1 MLYFEG
7 IVQQTLSVSSLSS
20 VIVAGRSNKK
30 GQHAVKNKYHDNEL
44 YLQNITKTFVKDGV
58 KFDAVEHVDLR
69 VQGGELV
76 TFLGPSGC
84 GKTTTLRMV
93 AGFETPTSGKIFIDG
108 QDVTNVMVN
117 KREIGF
123 VFQNYALFPH
133 MTIGDNVAYG
143 LKMRSEAPSDI
154 TRKVGEALE
163 LVGLNGTEKRLPNQ
177 LSGGEQQRVAIARA
191 LAKDPDVFLC
201 DEPTGALDSKSS
213 KDVLRVLHNFCRE
226 FSKTVIIITHNNAI
240 ASMADRIMV
249 LRDGRIIDVIVNE
262 NPADIEDT
270 EI

>member
-1 MLYFEG
+1 MENHMKKTDVNKEVLIKGVNLRKTYIMGEVEINALDSVNFE
-7 IVQQTLSVSSLSS
+7 IK
-20 VIVAGRSNKK
+20 R
-30 GQHAVKNKYHDNEL
+30 
-44 YLQNITKTFVKDGV
+44 
-58 KFDAVEHVDLR
+58 
-69 VQGGELV
+69 GELLV
-76 TFLGPSGC
+76 ILGPSG
-84 GKTTTLRMV
+84 
-93 AGFETPTSGKIFIDG
+93 SGKSTMLNIIGGMDSPTGGELYFD
-108 QDVTNVMVN
+108 DTPVHEMN
-117 KREIGF
+117 KRRLTMYRRKNIGF
-123 VFQNYALFPH
+123 IFQFYNLLPNLTALE
-133 MTIGDNVAYG
+133 NVDIAREISESS
-143 LKMRSEAPSDI
+143 LKSEDMLA
-154 TRKVGEALE
+154 KVGLSERK
-163 LVGLNGTEKRLPNQ
+163 NHFPSQ

>member
-1 MLYFEG
+1 MEKHMKK
-7 IVQQTLSVSSLSS
+7 TD
-20 VIVAGRSNKK
+20 NKK
-30 GQHAVKNKYHDNEL
+30 EVLIKGVNLK
-44 YLQNITKTFVKDGV
+44 KTYVMGE
-58 KFDAVEHVDLR
+58 VEINALDSVDFEIHK
-69 VQGGELV
+69 GELLV
-76 TFLGPSGC
+76 ILGPSG
-84 GKTTTLRMV
+84 
-93 AGFETPTSGKIFIDG
+93 SGKSTMLNIIGGMDSPTGGELYFEDTP
-108 QDVTNVMVN
+108 VHEMN
-117 KREIGF
+117 KRRLTMYRRKNIGF
-123 VFQNYALFPH
+123 IFQFYNLLPNLTALE
-133 MTIGDNVAYG
+133 NVDIAREISESS
-143 LKMRSEAPSDI
+143 LKSEDMLA
-154 TRKVGEALE
+154 KVGLSERK
-163 LVGLNGTEKRLPNQ
+163 NHFPSQ

>member
-1 MLYFEG
+1 MEKHMKK
-7 IVQQTLSVSSLSS
+7 TD
-20 VIVAGRSNKK
+20 NKK
-30 GQHAVKNKYHDNEL
+30 EVLIKGVNLK
-44 YLQNITKTFVKDGV
+44 KTYIMGE
-58 KFDAVEHVDLR
+58 VEINALDSVDFEIHK
-69 VQGGELV
+69 GELLV
-76 TFLGPSGC
+76 ILGPSG
-84 GKTTTLRMV
+84 
-93 AGFETPTSGKIFIDG
+93 SGKSTMLNIIGGMDSPTGGELYFEDTP
-108 QDVTNVMVN
+108 VHEMN
-117 KREIGF
+117 KRRLTMYRRKNIGF
-123 VFQNYALFPH
+123 IFQFYNLLPNLTALE
-133 MTIGDNVAYG
+133 NVDLAREISESD
-143 LKMRSEAPSDI
+143 LKSEDMLA
-154 TRKVGEALE
+154 KVGLSERK
-163 LVGLNGTEKRLPNQ
+163 NHFPSQ

-226 FSKTVIIITHNNAI
+226 FSKTVIIITHNNSI

>member
-1 MLYFEG
+1 MEKHMKK
-7 IVQQTLSVSSLSS
+7 TD
-20 VIVAGRSNKK
+20 NKK
-30 GQHAVKNKYHDNEL
+30 EVLIKGVNLK
-44 YLQNITKTFVKDGV
+44 KTYIMGE
-58 KFDAVEHVDLR
+58 VEINALDSVDFEIHK
-69 VQGGELV
+69 GELLV
-76 TFLGPSGC
+76 ILGPSG
-84 GKTTTLRMV
+84 
-93 AGFETPTSGKIFIDG
+93 SGKSTMLNIIGGMDSPTGGELYFEDTP
-108 QDVTNVMVN
+108 VHEMN
-117 KREIGF
+117 KRRLTMYRRKNIGF
-123 VFQNYALFPH
+123 IFQFYNLLPNLTALE
-133 MTIGDNVAYG
+133 NVDIAREISESS
-143 LKMRSEAPSDI
+143 LKSEDMLA
-154 TRKVGEALE
+154 KVGLSERK
-163 LVGLNGTEKRLPNQ
+163 NHFPSQ

-226 FSKTVIIITHNNAI
+226 FSKTVIIITHNNSI

>member
-1 MLYFEG
+1 MEKHMKK
-7 IVQQTLSVSSLSS
+7 TD
-20 VIVAGRSNKK
+20 NKK
-30 GQHAVKNKYHDNEL
+30 EVLIKGVNLK
-44 YLQNITKTFVKDGV
+44 KTYIMGE
-58 KFDAVEHVDLR
+58 VEINALDSVDFEIHK
-69 VQGGELV
+69 GELLV
-76 TFLGPSGC
+76 ILGPSG
-84 GKTTTLRMV
+84 
-93 AGFETPTSGKIFIDG
+93 SGKSTMLNIIGGMDSPTGGELYFEDTP
-108 QDVTNVMVN
+108 VHEMN
-117 KREIGF
+117 KRRLTMYRRKNIGF
-123 VFQNYALFPH
+123 IFQFYNLLPNLTA
-133 MTIGDNVAYG
+133 IENVDLAREISESD
-143 LKMRSEAPSDI
+143 LKSEDMLA
-154 TRKVGEALE
+154 KVGLSERK
-163 LVGLNGTEKRLPNQ
+163 NHFPSQ

>member
-1 MLYFEG
+1 MEKHMKK
-7 IVQQTLSVSSLSS
+7 TD
-20 VIVAGRSNKK
+20 NKK
-30 GQHAVKNKYHDNEL
+30 EVLIKGINLK
-44 YLQNITKTFVKDGV
+44 KTYIMGE
-58 KFDAVEHVDLR
+58 VEINALDSVDFEIHK
-69 VQGGELV
+69 GELLV
-76 TFLGPSGC
+76 ILGPSG
-84 GKTTTLRMV
+84 
-93 AGFETPTSGKIFIDG
+93 SGKSTMLNIIGGMDSPTGGELYFEDTP
-108 QDVTNVMVN
+108 VHEMN
-117 KREIGF
+117 KRRLTMYRRKNIGF
-123 VFQNYALFPH
+123 IFQFYNLLPNLTALE
-133 MTIGDNVAYG
+133 NVDLAREISESD
-143 LKMRSEAPSDI
+143 LKSEDMLA
-154 TRKVGEALE
+154 KVGLSERK
-163 LVGLNGTEKRLPNQ
+163 NHFPSQ

>member
-1 MLYFEG
+1 MEKH
-7 IVQQTLSVSSLSS
+7 IKKTD
-20 VIVAGRSNKK
+20 NKK
-30 GQHAVKNKYHDNEL
+30 EVLIKGVNLK
-44 YLQNITKTFVKDGV
+44 KTYIMGE
-58 KFDAVEHVDLR
+58 VEINALDSVDFEIHK
-69 VQGGELV
+69 GELLV
-76 TFLGPSGC
+76 ILGPSG
-84 GKTTTLRMV
+84 
-93 AGFETPTSGKIFIDG
+93 SGKSTMLNIIGGMDSPTGGELYFEDTP
-108 QDVTNVMVN
+108 VHEMN
-117 KREIGF
+117 KRRLTMYRRKNIGF
-123 VFQNYALFPH
+123 IFQFYNLLPNLTALE
-133 MTIGDNVAYG
+133 NVDIAREISESS
-143 LKMRSEAPSDI
+143 LKSEDMLA
-154 TRKVGEALE
+154 KVGLSERK
-163 LVGLNGTEKRLPNQ
+163 NHFPSQ

>member
-1 MLYFEG
+1 MEKHMKK
-7 IVQQTLSVSSLSS
+7 TD
-20 VIVAGRSNKK
+20 NKK
-30 GQHAVKNKYHDNEL
+30 EVLIKGVNLK
-44 YLQNITKTFVKDGV
+44 KTYIMGE
-58 KFDAVEHVDLR
+58 VEINALDSVDFEIHK
-69 VQGGELV
+69 GELLV
-76 TFLGPSGC
+76 ILGPSG
-84 GKTTTLRMV
+84 
-93 AGFETPTSGKIFIDG
+93 SGKSTMLNIIGGMDSPTGGELYFEDTP
-108 QDVTNVMVN
+108 VHEMN
-117 KREIGF
+117 KRRLTMYRRKNIGF
-123 VFQNYALFPH
+123 IFQFYNLLPNLTALE
-133 MTIGDNVAYG
+133 NVDIAREISESN
-143 LKMRSEAPSDI
+143 LKSEDMLA
-154 TRKVGEALE
+154 KVGLSERK
-163 LVGLNGTEKRLPNQ
+163 NHFPSQ

>member
-1 MLYFEG
+1 MEKHMKK
-7 IVQQTLSVSSLSS
+7 TD
-20 VIVAGRSNKK
+20 NKK
-30 GQHAVKNKYHDNEL
+30 EVLIKGVNLK
-44 YLQNITKTFVKDGV
+44 KTYIMGE
-58 KFDAVEHVDLR
+58 VEINALDSVDFEIHK
-69 VQGGELV
+69 GELLV
-76 TFLGPSGC
+76 ILGPSG
-84 GKTTTLRMV
+84 
-93 AGFETPTSGKIFIDG
+93 SGKSTMLNIIGGMDSPTGGELYFEDPPIHE
-108 QDVTNVMVN
+108 MN
-117 KREIGF
+117 KRRLTMYRRKNIGF
-123 VFQNYALFPH
+123 IFQFYNLLPNLTALE
-133 MTIGDNVAYG
+133 NVDIAREISESS
-143 LKMRSEAPSDI
+143 LKSEDMLA
-154 TRKVGEALE
+154 KVGLSERK
-163 LVGLNGTEKRLPNQ
+163 NHFPSQ

-213 KDVLRVLHNFCRE
+213 KGVLRVLHNFCRE

>member
-1 MLYFEG
+1 MKK
-7 IVQQTLSVSSLSS
+7 TD
-20 VIVAGRSNKK
+20 NKK
-30 GQHAVKNKYHDNEL
+30 EVLIKGVNLK
-44 YLQNITKTFVKDGV
+44 KTYIMGE
-58 KFDAVEHVDLR
+58 VEINALDSVDFEIHK
-69 VQGGELV
+69 GELLV
-76 TFLGPSGC
+76 ILGPSG
-84 GKTTTLRMV
+84 
-93 AGFETPTSGKIFIDG
+93 SGKSTMLNIIGGMDSPTGGELYFEDTP
-108 QDVTNVMVN
+108 VHEMN
-117 KREIGF
+117 KRRLTMYRRKNIGF
-123 VFQNYALFPH
+123 IFQFYNLLPNLTALE
-133 MTIGDNVAYG
+133 NVDIAREISESD
-143 LKMRSEAPSDI
+143 LKSEDMLA
-154 TRKVGEALE
+154 KVGLSERK
-163 LVGLNGTEKRLPNQ
+163 NHFPSQ

>member
-1 MLYFEG
+1 MEKH
-7 IVQQTLSVSSLSS
+7 IKKTD
-20 VIVAGRSNKK
+20 NKK
-30 GQHAVKNKYHDNEL
+30 EVLIKGVNLK
-44 YLQNITKTFVKDGV
+44 KTYIMGE
-58 KFDAVEHVDLR
+58 VEINALDSVDFEIHK
-69 VQGGELV
+69 GELLV
-76 TFLGPSGC
+76 ILGPSG
-84 GKTTTLRMV
+84 
-93 AGFETPTSGKIFIDG
+93 SGKSTMLNIIGGMDSPTGGELYFEDTP
-108 QDVTNVMVN
+108 VHEMN
-117 KREIGF
+117 KRRLTMYRRKNIGF
-123 VFQNYALFPH
+123 IFQFYNLLPNLTALE
-133 MTIGDNVAYG
+133 NVDLAREISESD
-143 LKMRSEAPSDI
+143 LKSEDMLA
-154 TRKVGEALE
+154 KVGLSERK
-163 LVGLNGTEKRLPNQ
+163 NHFPSQ

>member
-1 MLYFEG
+1 MEKHMKK
-7 IVQQTLSVSSLSS
+7 TD
-20 VIVAGRSNKK
+20 NKK
-30 GQHAVKNKYHDNEL
+30 EVLIK
-44 YLQNITKTFVKDGV
+44 GV
-58 KFDAVEHVDLR
+58 NLKKSYIMGEVEINALDSVDFEIHK
-69 VQGGELV
+69 GELLV
-76 TFLGPSGC
+76 ILGPSG
-84 GKTTTLRMV
+84 
-93 AGFETPTSGKIFIDG
+93 SGKSTMLNIIGGMDSPTGGELYFEDTP
-108 QDVTNVMVN
+108 VHEMN
-117 KREIGF
+117 KRRLTMYRRKNIGF
-123 VFQNYALFPH
+123 IFQFYNLLPNLTALE
-133 MTIGDNVAYG
+133 NVDIAREISESS
-143 LKMRSEAPSDI
+143 LKSEDMLA
-154 TRKVGEALE
+154 KVGLSERK
-163 LVGLNGTEKRLPNQ
+163 NHFPSQ

>member
-1 MLYFEG
+1 MENHMKKTDVNKEVLIKGVNLRKTYIMGEVEINALDSVNFE
-7 IVQQTLSVSSLSS
+7 IK
-20 VIVAGRSNKK
+20 I
-30 GQHAVKNKYHDNEL
+30 
-44 YLQNITKTFVKDGV
+44 
-58 KFDAVEHVDLR
+58 
-69 VQGGELV
+69 GELLV
-76 TFLGPSGC
+76 ILGPSG
-84 GKTTTLRMV
+84 
-93 AGFETPTSGKIFIDG
+93 SGKSTMLNIIGGMDSPTGGELYFEDTP
-108 QDVTNVMVN
+108 VHEMN
-117 KREIGF
+117 KRRLTMYRRKNIGF
-123 VFQNYALFPH
+123 IFQFYNLLPNLTALE
-133 MTIGDNVAYG
+133 NVDIAREISESS
-143 LKMRSEAPSDI
+143 LKSEDMLA
-154 TRKVGEALE
+154 KVGLSERK
-163 LVGLNGTEKRLPNQ
+163 NHFPSQ

-226 FSKTVIIITHNNAI
+226 FSKTVIIITHNNSI

>member
-1 MLYFEG
+1 MEKHMKK
-7 IVQQTLSVSSLSS
+7 TD
-20 VIVAGRSNKK
+20 NKK
-30 GQHAVKNKYHDNEL
+30 EVLIKGVNLK
-44 YLQNITKTFVKDGV
+44 KTYIMGE
-58 KFDAVEHVDLR
+58 VEINALDSVDFEIHK
-69 VQGGELV
+69 GELLV
-76 TFLGPSGC
+76 ILGPSG
-84 GKTTTLRMV
+84 
-93 AGFETPTSGKIFIDG
+93 SGKSTMLNIIGGMDSPTGGELYFEDTP
-108 QDVTNVMVN
+108 VHEMN
-117 KREIGF
+117 KRRLTMYRRKNIGF
-123 VFQNYALFPH
+123 IFQFYNLLPNLTALE
-133 MTIGDNVAYG
+133 NVDIAREISESS
-143 LKMRSEAPSDI
+143 LKSEDMLP
-154 TRKVGEALE
+154 KVGLSERK
-163 LVGLNGTEKRLPNQ
+163 NHFPSQ

>member
-1 MLYFEG
+1 MEKHMKK
-7 IVQQTLSVSSLSS
+7 TD
-20 VIVAGRSNKK
+20 NKK
-30 GQHAVKNKYHDNEL
+30 EVLIKGINLK
-44 YLQNITKTFVKDGV
+44 KTYIMGE
-58 KFDAVEHVDLR
+58 VEINALDSVDFEIHK
-69 VQGGELV
+69 GELLV
-76 TFLGPSGC
+76 ILGPSG
-84 GKTTTLRMV
+84 
-93 AGFETPTSGKIFIDG
+93 SGKSTMLNIIGGMDSPTGGELYFEDTP
-108 QDVTNVMVN
+108 VHEMN
-117 KREIGF
+117 KRRLTMYRRKNIGF
-123 VFQNYALFPH
+123 IFQFYNLLPNLTALE
-133 MTIGDNVAYG
+133 NVDLAREISESD
-143 LKMRSEAPSDI
+143 LKSEEMLA
-154 TRKVGEALE
+154 KVGLSERK
-163 LVGLNGTEKRLPNQ
+163 NHFPSQ

>member
-1 MLYFEG
+1 MEKHMKK
-7 IVQQTLSVSSLSS
+7 TD
-20 VIVAGRSNKK
+20 NKK
-30 GQHAVKNKYHDNEL
+30 EVLIKGVNLK
-44 YLQNITKTFVKDGV
+44 KTYIMGE
-58 KFDAVEHVDLR
+58 VEINALDSVDFEIHK
-69 VQGGELV
+69 GELLV
-76 TFLGPSGC
+76 ILGPSG
-84 GKTTTLRMV
+84 
-93 AGFETPTSGKIFIDG
+93 SGKSTMLNIIGGMDSPTGGELYFEDTP
-108 QDVTNVMVN
+108 VHEMN
-117 KREIGF
+117 KRRLTMYRRKNIGF
-123 VFQNYALFPH
+123 IFQFYNLLPNLTALE
-133 MTIGDNVAYG
+133 NVDIAREISESS
-143 LKMRSEAPSDI
+143 LKSEDMMA
-154 TRKVGEALE
+154 KVGLSERK
-163 LVGLNGTEKRLPNQ
+163 NHFPSQ

-226 FSKTVIIITHNNAI
+226 FSKTVIIITHNNSI

>member
-1 MLYFEG
+1 MEKHMKK
-7 IVQQTLSVSSLSS
+7 TD
-20 VIVAGRSNKK
+20 NKK
-30 GQHAVKNKYHDNEL
+30 EVLIKGVNLK
-44 YLQNITKTFVKDGV
+44 KTYIMGE
-58 KFDAVEHVDLR
+58 VEINALDSVDFEIHK
-69 VQGGELV
+69 GELLV
-76 TFLGPSGC
+76 ILGPSG
-84 GKTTTLRMV
+84 
-93 AGFETPTSGKIFIDG
+93 SGKSTMLNIIGGMDSPTGGELYFEDTPVHEMNKPRLTMYRRKNIGFIF
-108 QDVTNVMVN
+108 QFYNLLPNLTALENVDIA
-117 KREIGF
+117 REISESS
-123 VFQNYALFPH
+123 
-133 MTIGDNVAYG
+133 
-143 LKMRSEAPSDI
+143 LKSEDMLA
-154 TRKVGEALE
+154 KVGLSERK
-163 LVGLNGTEKRLPNQ
+163 NHFPSQ

>member
-1 MLYFEG
+1 MEKHMKK
-7 IVQQTLSVSSLSS
+7 TD
-20 VIVAGRSNKK
+20 NKK
-30 GQHAVKNKYHDNEL
+30 EVLIKGVNLK
-44 YLQNITKTFVKDGV
+44 KTYIMGE
-58 KFDAVEHVDLR
+58 VEINALDSVDFEIHK
-69 VQGGELV
+69 GELLV
-76 TFLGPSGC
+76 ILGPSG
-84 GKTTTLRMV
+84 
-93 AGFETPTSGKIFIDG
+93 SGKSTMLNIIGGMDSPTGGELYFEDTP
-108 QDVTNVMVN
+108 VHEMN
-117 KREIGF
+117 KRRLTMYRRKNIGF
-123 VFQNYALFPH
+123 IFQFYNLLPNLTALE
-133 MTIGDNVAYG
+133 NVDIAREISESD
-143 LKMRSEAPSDI
+143 LKSEDMLA
-154 TRKVGEALE
+154 KVGLSERK
-163 LVGLNGTEKRLPNQ
+163 NHFPSQ

>member
-1 MLYFEG
+1 MEKHMKK
-7 IVQQTLSVSSLSS
+7 TD
-20 VIVAGRSNKK
+20 NKK
-30 GQHAVKNKYHDNEL
+30 EVLIKGVNLK
-44 YLQNITKTFVKDGV
+44 KTYIMGE
-58 KFDAVEHVDLR
+58 VEINALDSVDFEIHK
-69 VQGGELV
+69 GELLV
-76 TFLGPSGC
+76 ILGPSG
-84 GKTTTLRMV
+84 
-93 AGFETPTSGKIFIDG
+93 SGKSTMLNIIGGMDSPTGGELYFEDTP
-108 QDVTNVMVN
+108 VHEMN
-117 KREIGF
+117 KRRLTMYRRKNIGF
-123 VFQNYALFPH
+123 IFQFYNLLPNLTALE
-133 MTIGDNVAYG
+133 NVDIAREISESS
-143 LKMRSEAPSDI
+143 LKSEDMLA
-154 TRKVGEALE
+154 KVGLSERK
-163 LVGLNGTEKRLPNQ
+163 NHFPSQ

-226 FSKTVIIITHNNAI
+226 FSKTVIIITHNNAM

>member
-1 MLYFEG
+1 MGTYTVPP
-7 IVQQTLSVSSLSS
+7 IKIQQDLEKHMKKTD
-20 VIVAGRSNKK
+20 NKK
-30 GQHAVKNKYHDNEL
+30 EVLIKGVNLK
-44 YLQNITKTFVKDGV
+44 KTYIMGE
-58 KFDAVEHVDLR
+58 VEINALDSVDFEIHK
-69 VQGGELV
+69 GELLV
-76 TFLGPSGC
+76 ILGPSG
-84 GKTTTLRMV
+84 
-93 AGFETPTSGKIFIDG
+93 SGKSTMLNIIGGMDSPTGGELYFEDTP
-108 QDVTNVMVN
+108 VHEMN
-117 KREIGF
+117 KRRLTMYRRKNIGF
-123 VFQNYALFPH
+123 IFQFYNLLPNLTALE
-133 MTIGDNVAYG
+133 NVDIAREISESS
-143 LKMRSEAPSDI
+143 LKSEDMLA
-154 TRKVGEALE
+154 KVGLSERK
-163 LVGLNGTEKRLPNQ
+163 NHFPSQ

-191 LAKDPDVFLC
+191 LAMDPDVFLC

>member
-1 MLYFEG
+1 MEKHMKK
-7 IVQQTLSVSSLSS
+7 TD
-20 VIVAGRSNKK
+20 NKK
-30 GQHAVKNKYHDNEL
+30 EVLIKGVNLK
-44 YLQNITKTFVKDGV
+44 KTYIMGE
-58 KFDAVEHVDLR
+58 VEINALDSVDFEIHK
-69 VQGGELV
+69 GELLV
-76 TFLGPSGC
+76 ILGPSG
-84 GKTTTLRMV
+84 
-93 AGFETPTSGKIFIDG
+93 SGKSTMLNIIGGMDSPTGGELYFEDTP
-108 QDVTNVMVN
+108 VHEMN
-117 KREIGF
+117 KRRLTMYRRKNIGF
-123 VFQNYALFPH
+123 IFQFYNLLPNLTALE
-133 MTIGDNVAYG
+133 NVDIAREISESS
-143 LKMRSEAPSDI
+143 LKSEDMLA
-154 TRKVGEALE
+154 KVGLSERK
-163 LVGLNGTEKRLPNQ
+163 NHFPSQ

-270 EI
+270 EK

>member
-1 MLYFEG
+1 MGEVEINALDSVDFE
-7 IVQQTLSVSSLSS
+7 IH
-20 VIVAGRSNKK
+20 K
-30 GQHAVKNKYHDNEL
+30 
-44 YLQNITKTFVKDGV
+44 
-58 KFDAVEHVDLR
+58 
-69 VQGGELV
+69 GELLV
-76 TFLGPSGC
+76 ILGPSG
-84 GKTTTLRMV
+84 
-93 AGFETPTSGKIFIDG
+93 SGKSTMLNIIGGMDSPTGGELYFEDTP
-108 QDVTNVMVN
+108 VHEMN
-117 KREIGF
+117 KRRLTMYRRKNIGF
-123 VFQNYALFPH
+123 IFQFYNLLPNLTALE
-133 MTIGDNVAYG
+133 NVDIAREISESS
-143 LKMRSEAPSDI
+143 LKSEDMLA
-154 TRKVGEALE
+154 KVGLSERK
-163 LVGLNGTEKRLPNQ
+163 NHFPSQ

>member
-1 MLYFEG
+1 MEKHMKK
-7 IVQQTLSVSSLSS
+7 TD
-20 VIVAGRSNKK
+20 NKK
-30 GQHAVKNKYHDNEL
+30 EVLIKGVNLK
-44 YLQNITKTFVKDGV
+44 KTYIMGE
-58 KFDAVEHVDLR
+58 VEINALDSVDFEIHK
-69 VQGGELV
+69 GELLV
-76 TFLGPSGC
+76 ILGPSG
-84 GKTTTLRMV
+84 
-93 AGFETPTSGKIFIDG
+93 SGKSTMLNIIGGMDSPTGGELYFEDTP
-108 QDVTNVMVN
+108 VHEMN
-117 KREIGF
+117 KRRLTMYRRKNIGF
-123 VFQNYALFPH
+123 IFQFYNLLPNLTALE
-133 MTIGDNVAYG
+133 NVDIAREISESS
-143 LKMRSEAPSDI
+143 LKSEDMLA
-154 TRKVGEALE
+154 KVGLSERK
-163 LVGLNGTEKRLPNQ
+163 NHFPSQ

-249 LRDGRIIDVIVNE
+249 LRDGRIIDVMVNE

>member
-1 MLYFEG
+1 MEKHMKK
-7 IVQQTLSVSSLSS
+7 TD
-20 VIVAGRSNKK
+20 NKK
-30 GQHAVKNKYHDNEL
+30 EVLIKGVNLK
-44 YLQNITKTFVKDGV
+44 KTYIMGE
-58 KFDAVEHVDLR
+58 VEINALDSVDFEIHK
-69 VQGGELV
+69 GELLV
-76 TFLGPSGC
+76 ILGPSG
-84 GKTTTLRMV
+84 
-93 AGFETPTSGKIFIDG
+93 SGKSTMLNIIGGMDSPTGGELYFEDTP
-108 QDVTNVMVN
+108 VHEMN
-117 KREIGF
+117 KRRLTMYRRKNIGF
-123 VFQNYALFPH
+123 IFQFYNFLPNLTALE
-133 MTIGDNVAYG
+133 NVDIAREISESS
-143 LKMRSEAPSDI
+143 LKSEDMLA
-154 TRKVGEALE
+154 KVGLSERK
-163 LVGLNGTEKRLPNQ
+163 NHFPSQ

>member
-1 MLYFEG
+1 MKK
-7 IVQQTLSVSSLSS
+7 TD
-20 VIVAGRSNKK
+20 NKK
-30 GQHAVKNKYHDNEL
+30 EVLIKGVNLK
-44 YLQNITKTFVKDGV
+44 KTYIMGE
-58 KFDAVEHVDLR
+58 VEINALDSVDFEIHK
-69 VQGGELV
+69 GELLV
-76 TFLGPSGC
+76 ILGPSG
-84 GKTTTLRMV
+84 
-93 AGFETPTSGKIFIDG
+93 SGKSTMLNIIGGMDSPTGGELYFEDTP
-108 QDVTNVMVN
+108 VHEMN
-117 KREIGF
+117 KRRLTMYRRKNIGF
-123 VFQNYALFPH
+123 IFQFYNLLPNLTALE
-133 MTIGDNVAYG
+133 NVDIAREISESS
-143 LKMRSEAPSDI
+143 LKSEDMLA
-154 TRKVGEALE
+154 KVGLSERK
-163 LVGLNGTEKRLPNQ
+163 NHFPSQ